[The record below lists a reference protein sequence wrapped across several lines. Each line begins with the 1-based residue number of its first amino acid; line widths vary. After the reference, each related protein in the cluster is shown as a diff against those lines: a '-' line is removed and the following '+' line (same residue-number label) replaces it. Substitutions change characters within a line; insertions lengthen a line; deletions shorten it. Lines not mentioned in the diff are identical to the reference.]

1 MSGLIKLL
9 NAAAGQVVGDVIF
22 HRTTGSNPKILAFDP
37 STGLELASIDFTNK
51 GGATGGASFPISAT
65 RTIMYY
71 ADDDRLY
78 VGGVAANNTLT
89 LMRTT
94 QKGYVVEDGYVVMN
108 HISGVTMVQQWFTQ
122 LMLDTSTNYMW
133 VNLKGYVG
141 GDNPYFGFDLTS
153 WPSSGSKN
161 ANTMDLIQ
169 NDAIYLYS
177 STTSTGG
184 LPHTFNTDG
193 LSFAGARTYNKYTKS
208 FAMTATGYSSNIP
221 QTGLRAFKKS
231 KTHLEDSTKNSKY
244 PNFRY
249 SLNDAFFYQ
258 SGSSNPGPGWVYFY
272 RGNFFISGGSGSN
285 DYLYV
290 KSPYGFYPSKIFG
303 GNLPISHKVT
313 HLFTREGRL
322 LLHDTT
328 NSDLESWDFN
338 DDGIDD
344 FLLSHELRNPQTG
357 ITSYGDVGY
366 QHTKFLAGNPGN
378 ALYSKGQQ
386 TQLRD
391 VHPLGINN
399 HNLTSYGGG
408 WYKLIQ
414 CKSGKIYIISKE
426 QTSVDNG
433 TGTRSGNRWVRIVE
447 LKFTGSGND
456 QSYTVEGYKDYYPST
471 GSLSVFGSGSSIDSY
486 LPQSTVGNMTDS
498 SKEWNNSTQNDFF
511 TPLLNKKPDDSI
523 LIREND
529 NIYKINPLTATMS
542 SDIFNITNNYN
553 VDPDI
558 SHMSGSQSVGSYSY
572 DVKGLE
578 MRPAGSDLSNVTN
591 YTLPQYDQAKDMFEH
606 TTFDMIYAD
615 DGFIYLSVRGRQES
629 GTGSTYNL
637 IHAVIKFDEKTMIM
651 RYPQTILI
659 NFPVAGNLYTKYWT
673 NTNLFYDNHTQNLF
687 AFATRDHDNYP
698 NNTFGNVSKVAGT
711 VWASRSVRPQIY
723 TSQYGGQVGGW
734 ESWQTGNDP
743 YFTPDEGGTVGVS
756 TTNAN
761 QLFFSMNVGT
771 WRPYLRTITNDGIFT
786 GRIKMAAMNGGS
798 QFEGMNDPASPYGY
812 NHSVYENHVGTVTN
826 YPHVVNDTPGKQ
838 MCLAQQM
845 DVSPS
850 ASDSTQ
856 NEGIHDPYGSS
867 SYRWADETPSTSNT
881 GVDAYHIAGEN
892 QFFFPPTIPDSF
904 GSQDTHGPSMYNKT
918 LHTQIQSET
927 LEGINNI
934 GQPLFRSRDNTS
946 YYDNKGLHG
955 WFDRGDGKNYA
966 GISISPNYLLGRL
979 NTFGVGINVDNV
991 DSAIE
996 SSNGD
1001 GLRGVWYYKG
1011 YWHGVTSYQDGTYIY
1026 SQERN
1031 GNHGTE
1037 IYGYGSGSTASGGGG
1052 IYQNADL
1059 PNHFVSQCDSNVNT
1073 YNNRIYGNNV
1083 RLGTDQGVRN
1093 VDWNSC
1099 VSPDGILCIPKQ
1111 DSGYNKAG
1119 FIGVN
1124 LNTRDI
1130 LNRSGAPIEQGLP
1143 FEVPSSLNP
1152 NNRQIMQMVVTS
1164 SNKLW
1169 AILDYEDPTATPVK
1183 FRILEAQFNSNFTSV
1198 TWNGYGSGNTG
1209 LITSNVDTAA
1219 THYAHLSQ
1227 FVVGKYYKITN
1238 VGNINW
1244 ANFSFD
1250 VSNRGTP
1257 QVGDTFLCGTTT
1269 ANGTGNGQASAT
1281 VVPLGHVFFNRT
1293 VCANMPV
1300 SKMTHDADH
1309 YTPFPAT

>member
-1 MSGLIKLL
+1 MSNMMKLV

-22 HRTTGSNPKILAFDP
+22 HKTSNKTILAFDP
-37 STGLELASIDFTNK
+37 STGLELANIDFTNK
-51 GGATGGASFPISAT
+51 GGATGGASFPVNAT
-65 RTIMYY
+65 RCIMYY
-71 ADDDRLY
+71 ADDNRLY
-78 VGGVAANNTLT
+78 VGVNGANGLT
-89 LMRTT
+89 IVRTT

-108 HISGVTMVQQWFTQ
+108 HISPWAGQQYFTQ

-133 VNLKGYVG
+133 VSLKGYVG
-141 GDNPYFGFDLTS
+141 GDTPNFAFDLTS

-161 ANTMDLIQ
+161 VNTMDLIQ
-169 NDAIYLYS
+169 NDGIYL
-177 STTSTGG
+177 TNNG
-184 LPHTFNTDG
+184 LPHTFDTEG
-193 LSFAGARTYNKYTKS
+193 LSFSGARTYNKYTKS
-208 FAMTATGYSSNIP
+208 FAMAATGYSSSSP

-258 SGSSNPGPGWVYFY
+258 NGSSNPGPGWVYFY
-272 RGNFFISGGSGSN
+272 RGNFFIAGARNSN

-303 GNLPISHKVT
+303 GNLPNT
-313 HLFTREGRL
+313 HRYTHVLTRDGRIIF
-322 LLHDTT
+322 HDTT
-328 NSDLESWDFN
+328 DSDLISFDLN
-338 DDGIDD
+338 DDGLDD
-344 FLLSHELRNPQTG
+344 FLLSHEYKNPLTG
-357 ITSYGDVGY
+357 NFSYGDVGY
-366 QHTKFLAGNPGN
+366 QYTVFTAGNSGN
-378 ALYSKGQQ
+378 ALYEKGQQ

-391 VHPLGINN
+391 IHPLGINN
-399 HNLTSYGGG
+399 HILTSYGGG

-414 CKSGKIYIISKE
+414 CKSGKVYIISKE

-471 GSLSVFGSGSSIDSY
+471 GSLPVFGAGSSIDGY
-486 LPQSTVGNMTDS
+486 IPQSTVGNMTDS
-498 SKEWNNSTQNDFF
+498 SIEWNNSTQNDFF

-542 SDIFNITNNYN
+542 SDFFNITKNYN

-558 SHMSGSQSVGSYSY
+558 SHMSGNHATFGHHPHGHS
-572 DVKGLE
+572 VKGLE
-578 MRPAGSDLSNVTN
+578 MRPAGSDMSNVTN
-591 YTLPQYDQAKDMFEH
+591 YALPQYDQAKDMFEH

-615 DGFIYLSVRGRQES
+615 DGFIYLSVRARQES
-629 GTGSTYNL
+629 GTGSNNYL
-637 IHAVIKFDEKTMIM
+637 IHAVIKFDEKTMKM
-651 RYPQTILI
+651 RYPQSILV
-659 NFPVAGNLYTKYWT
+659 NFPVSGNYYSKAWT
-673 NTNLFYDNHTQNLF
+673 NTNLFYDNHIQTLF
-687 AFATRDHDNYP
+687 AFATRDHDKYP
-698 NNTFGNVSKVAGT
+698 LSSTQSLSHVSKVAGT
-711 VWASRSVRPQIY
+711 AWASRGVRNN
-723 TSQYGGQVGGW
+723 YGGSNYGGLAGGW
-734 ESWQTGNDP
+734 EHWGPTQDP
-743 YFTPDEGGTVGVS
+743 YFLPQHGSVTDS
-756 TTNAN
+756 TNAH
-761 QLFFSMNVGT
+761 QLFLANNVGT
-771 WRPYLRTITNDGIFT
+771 YSPHFGTISGATQNPGLFT

-798 QFEGMNDPASPYGY
+798 EFEGMNDPASPYGY
-812 NHSVYENHVGTVTN
+812 NHTVYVDANGTQSN
-826 YPHVVNDTPGKQ
+826 LSDPMRDTPGKQ

-850 ASDSTQ
+850 SSDSTQ
-856 NEGIHDPYGSS
+856 NDGNHDPYGSS
-867 SYRWADETPSTSNT
+867 SSRWADEPPNSSRP
-881 GVDAYHIAGEN
+881 DAYHIAGEN
-892 QFFFPPTIPDSF
+892 QFFFPPTYADSSISYYSANESGPNAF
-904 GSQDTHGPSMYNKT
+904 NRDMHQDGRLM
-918 LHTQIQSET
+918 
-927 LEGINNI
+927 GINS
-934 GQPLFRSRDNTS
+934 QHMPLFQGRDIYAS
-946 YYDNKGLHG
+946 YDHRGLHG

-966 GISISPNYLLGRL
+966 GVSAQTVNLGRL
-979 NTFGVGINVDNV
+979 NTYGVGVNVDNV

-1001 GLRGVWYYKG
+1001 GMRGVWYYKG
-1011 YWHGVTSYQDGTYIY
+1011 YWHGVTSYQDGTYVY

-1037 IYGYGSGSTASGGGG
+1037 KYGPGTNVTVTGEGGPNR
-1052 IYQNADL
+1052 IPDL
-1059 PNHFVSQCDSNVNT
+1059 PNHFVSQCDSNLNT

-1099 VSPDGILCIPKQ
+1099 VSPEGILCIPKQ

-1130 LNRSGAPIEQGLP
+1130 LNRSGGPIEQGLP

-1152 NNRQIMQMVVTS
+1152 NNRQIIQMVVTS

-1209 LITSNVDTAA
+1209 LVTSNVDTAA
-1219 THYAHLSQ
+1219 THYAHSSQ
-1227 FVVGKYYKITN
+1227 FVVSKYYKITN

-1244 ANFSFD
+1244 GDYGFD
-1250 VSNRGTP
+1250 VTNRGTP
-1257 QVGDTFLCGTTT
+1257 QVGDTFMCTITT
-1269 ANGTGNGQASAT
+1269 ANGTGNGQAAAT